1 MISTGQFHSSRS
13 RNQNVLVSSS
23 VLFVL
28 TMLCWWVV
36 DRLDRL
42 EVIAPEQL
50 GQERLKVL
58 LLSLARSA
66 ELLSDIRDIHT

>member
-1 MISTGQFHSSRS
+1 MIGSRS

-42 EVIAPEQL
+42 KVIAPEQL

-58 LLSLARSA
+58 LLSRARSA

>member
-1 MISTGQFHSSRS
+1 MIGSRS

-42 EVIAPEQL
+42 KVIAPEQL